1 MEAGDFVLYDE
12 QEGNEEVNNVS
23 HFQRPGFWD
32 HRGQLPDTSP
42 LLDEVPHNLYVQSH
56 FSKDSPATLKSSSPN
71 YTPPQNP
78 SSGTLG
84 APLNLLSLQTNESDA
99 ASTPKMPPLFPSLPE
114 EQLPRDS
121 SRIVTPPAYQTPDMR
136 AWAAALGDMDA
147 AASFLCKP
155 GAQGKDNLRRW
166 KSYWRENTANG
177 ISPSMAANPELFRV
191 NEASAIRPESEKLT
205 VSPKDLHL
213 DYSEANTP
221 PAKHNNVN
229 LFGDMVPL
237 FPSQPSFD
245 EATSQATPLSLS
257 SGMDTGS
264 STEEEDDE
272 DEKPFQASAATH
284 NVPLGVTKPNEQL
297 LEQWSRPLYGTP
309 PQNIPESRDLRSE
322 GDWPMV
328 GPTFSSVSTSSDS
341 EEDLSSRHGPRI
353 QNSRNSTEPLG
364 RTNSGAMT
372 GYGYIPSSQ
381 DSTFGTSTD
390 MESVSGSQMSVSAT
404 ESEPIHDDGNER
416 SPSILNTAQ
425 AITPEAEQEED
436 TAQLMPLN
444 DSSTGTG
451 THRSSSR
458 SRQQETTPWSVVPS
472 SSTAQS
478 SESSSPEPDGDSD
491 YEQTHHMTSAPHRTT
506 ARRGRPPRTV
516 SGARGSSATNLHHGT
531 AGHPFGASPTSS
543 YNINRGNT
551 TSPVSGSAIRCDY
564 ISPVTHQVCGTIFHR
579 MYDLARHRITLHL
592 REEAQLVKEGL
603 LKVDQCIV
611 LGKEVDVQKALAEL
625 EWTCRICGATFSRKD
640 AMLRHERLRHHR

>member
-12 QEGNEEVNNVS
+12 QGGNEEVKDAAP
-23 HFQRPGFWD
+23 FQRPGFWE

-42 LLDEVPHNLYVQSH
+42 LLDAAPHNLHLQSH
-56 FSKDSPATLKSSSPN
+56 LSKDSPATLKSGSPYN
-71 YTPPQNP
+71 TPPQNP

-84 APLNLLSLQTNESDA
+84 APLNLLSLQTNDGDSTT
-99 ASTPKMPPLFPSLPE
+99 TPKMPPLFPSLPS
-114 EQLPRDS
+114 EQLPPDS
-121 SRIVTPPAYQTPDMR
+121 SRVVTPPAHQTPDIR

-147 AASFLCKP
+147 AASFLWKP

-166 KSYWRENTANG
+166 KSYWRENNAHG
-177 ISPSMAANPELFRV
+177 FPPSVSANPDLFHD
-191 NEASAIRPESEKLT
+191 NETGAYRPATEKLT
-205 VSPKDLHL
+205 VSPRDLHL
-213 DYSEANTP
+213 DYNEANTP

-237 FPSQPSFD
+237 FSSQPSLD
-245 EATSQATPLSLS
+245 LAASQATPLSLS
-257 SGMDTGS
+257 SGMETGS

-272 DEKPFQASAATH
+272 DEKPFHANAVIQDA
-284 NVPLGVTKPNEQL
+284 PMGITKPNEQL
-297 LEQWSRPLYGTP
+297 LEQWSRPMYGTP
-309 PQNIPESRDLRSE
+309 PQNIPESRELPSE
-322 GDWPMV
+322 GNWPML

-341 EEDLSSRHGPRI
+341 EDDLPNHTGARMHKT
-353 QNSRNSTEPLG
+353 RNGTEPLG

-381 DSTFGTSTD
+381 DSTFGTGTD

-404 ESEPIHDDGNER
+404 ESEPTHDDDNGR
-416 SPSILNTAQ
+416 SPSILNSAQ
-425 AITPEAEQEED
+425 AITPATDQEQD
-436 TAQLMPLN
+436 ASHPMSIK
-444 DSSTGTG
+444 DSSTGIATFG
-451 THRSSSR
+451 PSSR
-458 SRQQETTPWSVVPS
+458 SHQKEASPSSVIPS

-478 SESSSPEPDGDSD
+478 SESSSSELDADSD
-491 YEQTHHMTSAPHRTT
+491 YEQTHHMSPAPHRTT

-516 SGARGSSATNLHHGT
+516 SSARGSSATNPLHRT
-531 AGHPFGASPTSS
+531 AGHPFGTSPTSNH
-543 YNINRGNT
+543 NINRGNT
-551 TSPVSGSAIRCDY
+551 SSPVSGSAIRCDY
-564 ISPVTHQVCGTIFHR
+564 VSPVTHQVCGTIFHR

-592 REEAQLVKEGL
+592 REEAQLVKDGL